1 MTYLLA
7 HKPTDLGLDIDEEC
21 RQSASIRDVL
31 KGPVYDNNGKMT
43 RMGTFG
49 WTTPHMAL
57 LAQELGIWVAYT
69 DERALNTAT
78 NVEVCDMAR
87 ARVVFWHPPLPT
99 TGTPLLYKRVLYDS
113 VSLWQVFSPE
123 GTFSVDNSVI
133 WGVDE
138 IEQRSEAIREQGGH
152 VALVARS
159 RNCVDVGHFVA
170 YVHKQI
176 DMFKSYQTPA

>member
-69 DERALNTAT
+69 DERALN
-78 NVEVCDMAR
+78 
-87 ARVVFWHPPLPT
+87 L
-99 TGTPLLYKRVLYDS
+99 
-113 VSLWQVFSPE
+113 SL
-123 GTFSVDNSVI
+123 I
-133 WGVDE
+133 H
-138 IEQRSEAIREQGGH
+138 I
-152 VALVARS
+152 
-159 RNCVDVGHFVA
+159 
-170 YVHKQI
+170 
-176 DMFKSYQTPA
+176 